1 MYCKLGFYVIGST
14 VNMIPRWLYN
24 RIFQNINLLW
34 IPSVLLYNPCMIND
48 FVKSIKSL
56 PLKNC
61 RKTSMTD
68 VNTKQLISA
77 HINTNVNEETAFNLR
92 NKLCSVY
99 PNFWTHFIYY
109 DDNDKDHIRL
119 FHTCTPF
126 ARIIILR
133 PKWGEI

>member
-1 MYCKLGFYVIGST
+1 M
-14 VNMIPRWLYN
+14 
-24 RIFQNINLLW
+24 NLLW

-77 HINTNVNEETAFNLR
+77 HTYTKENVETAFNLR

-99 PNFWTHFIYY
+99 PNF
-109 DDNDKDHIRL
+109 
-119 FHTCTPF
+119 
-126 ARIIILR
+126 
-133 PKWGEI
+133 